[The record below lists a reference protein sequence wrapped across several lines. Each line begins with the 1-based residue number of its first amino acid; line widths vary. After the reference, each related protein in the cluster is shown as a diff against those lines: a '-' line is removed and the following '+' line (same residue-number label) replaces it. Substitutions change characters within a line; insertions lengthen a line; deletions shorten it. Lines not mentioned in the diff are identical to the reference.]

1 MTGGL
6 VEVTAT
12 QFSNSYV
19 KMDGKGTE
27 SFVLKGLQVSGKA
40 VRTKF
45 IYRLK
50 DWTFSKRGRHEF
62 I

>member
-6 VEVTAT
+6 VEVTAA

-19 KMDGKGTE
+19 KMDGEGTE
-27 SFVLKGLQVSGKA
+27 SFVFKGLQVSGKP

-45 IYRLK
+45 IYRAM
-50 DWTFSKRGRHEF
+50 DWISSERGRHEF